1 MVVGKISRVSGPLV
15 IADDMSGATF
25 HETVKIGEEN
35 LVGEIIGL
43 DGQNAMIQVYEDT
56 TGLMVGER
64 VESIGKP
71 LTAELGPG
79 ILGVVYDGLQRP
91 LISLEKLTGPFLTR
105 GIVAPSLSREKKWRF
120 IPAIKQNVNVS
131 GGDILGTVNET
142 NLIEHKIMVP
152 PGVNGKLESLVSEGD
167 YSVDEVIG
175 TVTGG
180 SAKTSLR
187 MLQEWPV
194 RNPRPYSMKLDP
206 HDLLITGVRVIDCLF
221 PIAKGG
227 KVAVPGGFGTGKT
240 VILQDLAKWA
250 RTQVNIF
257 VGCGERGN
265 EMADALTGLLS
276 LKDPG
281 TGAPLTEKAIF
292 IANTSN
298 MPIAARE
305 TSVFIGMTIAEYF
318 RDMGYDVLL
327 VADSTS
333 RWAEALREMAG
344 RLEEMPSEEGFPA
357 YLGSRLAEFY
367 ERSGEVKCAGSPA
380 RSGSVTVFGSV
391 SPPGADFSEPVTQS
405 TLRIVRVLLAL
416 DASLANQRHFP
427 SISWLTS
434 YSLYGDSVAE
444 EWGKTYPE
452 WAEHRRMALHLLQ
465 QEARL
470 QEIVRLVGPEALP
483 VEDRLTLDV
492 AKMIREDFLMQSA
505 YSEVD
510 AFSDLNKTSL
520 MSQAIIEYYRR
531 ARDDVAKGVSIQQ
544 LRESI
549 VKQRIARMKE
559 LKTEIVTPEMQSII
573 KEIGKKD
580 SLS

>member
-444 EWGKTYPE
+444 EWSKTYPE

-559 LKTEIVTPEMQSII
+559 LKTEIVTPEIQSII
-573 KEIGKKD
+573 KEIGKD

>member
-152 PGVNGKLESLVSEGD
+152 SGVNGKLESLVSEGD

-444 EWGKTYPE
+444 EWSKTYPE

-559 LKTEIVTPEMQSII
+559 LKTEIVTPEIQSII
-573 KEIGKKD
+573 KEIGKD

>member
-180 SAKTSLR
+180 SAKASLR

-444 EWGKTYPE
+444 EWSKTYPE
-452 WAEHRRMALHLLQ
+452 WAEHRRMSLHLLQ

-559 LKTEIVTPEMQSII
+559 LKTEIVTPEIQSII
-573 KEIGKKD
+573 KEIGKD